1 MSGQQ
6 AGSADPQ
13 RLAEEIEELE
23 YQNDV
28 LAMRLAQYE
37 TANEEFIPGW
47 VVDRLHA
54 GEVPARVW
62 RDYRGLSVQDV
73 ASAAGLDESVVAAIE
88 AGTHEPGL
96 RAMAR
101 VAQALRVEVDELV
114 PWSQKD

>member
-37 TANEEFIPGW
+37 TANEEFIPG
-47 VVDRLHA
+47 
-54 GEVPARVW
+54 
-62 RDYRGLSVQDV
+62 
-73 ASAAGLDESVVAAIE
+73 
-88 AGTHEPGL
+88 
-96 RAMAR
+96 
-101 VAQALRVEVDELV
+101 
-114 PWSQKD
+114 